1 MERAVQATSAQ
12 QLMASAGRTL
22 FKPTEKAPIYKMLAG
37 DNVIHCDADL
47 TEGYLYLPS
56 LMQASGEFYF
66 IFSLES
72 SVHNITVK
80 VPELDNDI
88 AILKSCDFVLL
99 TCSGQGWFEVP
110 VQFKGLGGGN

>member
-1 MERAVQATSAQ
+1 MERAIQATSAQ
-12 QLMASAGRTL
+12 QLMASSGRTL
-22 FKPTEKAPIYKMLAG
+22 FTPTEKTPIYKMLAG
-37 DNVIHCDADL
+37 DNVIHCNAASA
-47 TEGYLYLPS
+47 EGYLYLPS

-72 SVHNITVK
+72 STHSIVIK

-88 AILKSCDFVLL
+88 AVLNGCDFVLL